1 MLKKRHPFLAGKKR
15 KSSSSDMDSGIGA
28 GLDLLGDAAPA
39 PVALVASLVI
49 GAGFLGFLAWKAVK
63 RASAKAD

>member
-15 KSSSSDMDSGIGA
+15 KSSSHLDEGVGA
-28 GLDLLGDAAPA
+28 GLDVLADAAPA

-49 GAGFLGFLAWKAVK
+49 GAGFLGFLAWKAV
-63 RASAKAD
+63 RRSAGQAD

>member
-15 KSSSSDMDSGIGA
+15 KSSSHLDDGVGT
-28 GLDLLGDAAPA
+28 GLDVLADAAPA

-49 GAGFLGFLAWKAVK
+49 GAGFLGFLAWKAV
-63 RASAKAD
+63 RRSTDQAG

>member
-15 KSSSSDMDSGIGA
+15 KSSSHLDDGVGA
-28 GLDLLGDAAPA
+28 GLDVLADAAPA

-49 GAGFLGFLAWKAVK
+49 GAGFLGFLAWKAVT
-63 RASAKAD
+63 RSTDRVD